1 MADNVE
7 RIYTETPLIDEIVY
21 QVKGM
26 IMEGI
31 VLKDIEEANNN
42 ETLNSIRQSD
52 KYADIIEGKDRFEL
66 WEYDYN
72 TIIKLPSIT
81 KEMAVMY
88 AMNNAL
94 IDEKSKPLLLKIKQ
108 EEFLDRYEEQNNYYR
123 MLNGLPDLGDRGIL
137 LTDDQVSR
145 LNVKYFDVGKRVHEM
160 SNNEINLLDNFG
172 ILDEIKETHPEK
184 RYLWHLG
191 EKKIDPYIARKTL
204 PFGVLY
210 LPVCESSEVYNKFKD
225 RLEINRVFFLQT
237 MYSQAYKFQSDYYN
251 KFVMCMI
258 IIHSFVDMIDLSPEY
273 IIQRELFDMRT
284 IQYVFESQGVEFF
297 PDIPLKY
304 QKRLIKNLNRL
315 IKYKSC
321 DKNLIDIVS
330 LFGFDNV
337 DLFKYYIL
345 KDPIMLEDGSYKHDT
360 YEDPKT
366 GEDVEDLDANYE
378 LKFLKVKL
386 DGGIAEEAIR
396 DPFNLY
402 DYDELVSEDV
412 YWNGPYTKEYVKQ
425 EILKHEFNMVMSK
438 YIGME
443 VTYSLTELALE
454 LSYFINMILY
464 TNIDM
469 SELQIEVP
477 ELNSND
483 KFPLFDLLIG
493 LYSLMYTYL
502 GIKDTIIYNP
512 VQALDVCG
520 FNFETDMEKLQEY
533 VAEKGYTLEELGVD
547 GWMNPSNTGVYTFNQ
562 LIEIYTNNINI
573 YDHLVYE
580 MYHANDKDI
589 YDIYRHLFQSLMIC
603 KLNFEYF
610 RSYGVEPQTYLEFL
624 GSKNSPL
631 YEIIYSCKNIENI
644 EERKT
649 QASKL
654 INYIVD
660 NIYIYIDEEE
670 FRYIFH
676 NIPTV
681 SMDYIR
687 QYLFKVLNFFKSYKV
702 DFTHVNVVYKFD
714 DRLENKINI
723 IDRILYSYAYSKTDK
738 VNIDDY
744 IKKLIQFS
752 PKEKIRVED
761 RISEFDI
768 EHWNKYVFKD
778 YMEYWDRIKRLIIH
792 IMFKEYGSPWLDRI
806 GHLTYVLHKSE
817 VIKVDE
823 NPEYHLTLTC
833 RDRIPMEDVMDL
845 EWVN

>member
-1 MADNVE
+1 MADKVE

-31 VLKDIEEANNN
+31 VLKDLDEANNN
-42 ETLNSIRQSD
+42 ETLYSIQMSD
-52 KYADIIEGKDRFEL
+52 KYADIIEGKDRYEL
-66 WEYDYN
+66 WEYDYD
-72 TIIKLPSIT
+72 TIIQLPSIT
-81 KEMAVMY
+81 KEMALMY

-108 EEFLDRYEEQNNYYR
+108 DNFLATYEEQNNYYR
-123 MLNGLPDLGDRGIL
+123 MLNGLPDVGDAGIL
-137 LTDDQVSR
+137 LNDDQISR
-145 LNVKYFDVGKRVHEM
+145 LQVRYFDVSKHLHEM
-160 SNNEINLLDNFG
+160 SNNEINLLDEFG
-172 ILDEIKETHPEK
+172 ILDEIKESNSTK

-191 EKKIDPYIARKTL
+191 EKRIDPYAARKTL
-204 PFGVLY
+204 PFGLLY
-210 LPVCESSEVYNKFKD
+210 LPNCESNEVYTKFKD

-251 KFVMCMI
+251 KFIMCMI
-258 IIHSFVDMIDLSPEY
+258 IIHSFVDMIELSPEY

-304 QKRLIKNLNRL
+304 QKRLVKNLNRL

-321 DKNLIDIVS
+321 DKNLIDIAS
-330 LFGFDNV
+330 LFGFNNV
-337 DLFKYYIL
+337 DLFKYYLL
-345 KDPIMLEDGSYKHDT
+345 KDPIMLDDGTYKHDT

-366 GEDVEDLDANYE
+366 GEDIEDLDANYE
-378 LKFLKVKL
+378 LKFLKVNI

-402 DYDELVSEDV
+402 DYDDLVSDDV

-464 TNIDM
+464 ADIDM
-469 SELQIEVP
+469 SALEIEVP
-477 ELNSND
+477 ELNSNN
-483 KFPLFDLLIG
+483 KFELFDLLIG

-512 VQALDVCG
+512 VQAMDVCG
-520 FNFETDMEKLQEY
+520 FNFETDMEKLSEY
-533 VAEKGYTLEELGVD
+533 VAEKGFTLEELGID
-547 GWMNPSNTGVYTFNQ
+547 GWMNPSDTGVYTFNQ

-573 YDHLVYE
+573 YKHLVYE

-589 YDIYRHLFQSLMIC
+589 YDIYRKIFQSLMIT

-610 RSYGVEPQTYLEFL
+610 RSYGTEPKTYLDFL
-624 GSKNSPL
+624 GAKNSPL
-631 YEIIYSCKNIENI
+631 YEIIYTCKQIESV
-644 EERKT
+644 EERKSE
-649 QASKL
+649 ASKL

-660 NIYIYIDEEE
+660 NIYIYIDEEK

-681 SMDYIR
+681 SIDYLR

-702 DFTHVNVVYKFD
+702 DFTHVNVVYKMD
-714 DRLENKINI
+714 DRLENKITI
-723 IDRILYSYAYSKTDK
+723 IDKILYSYVYSKTDNY
-738 VNIDDY
+738 NIDDY
-744 IKKLIQFS
+744 IKLLLHIN
-752 PKEKIRVED
+752 PKDKIRMED
-761 RISEFDI
+761 IVTFDI
-768 EHWNKYVFKD
+768 THWNKYVFKD
-778 YMEYWDRIKRLIIH
+778 YMEYWDRIKSMLIH
-792 IMFKEYGSPWLDRI
+792 IILKDYGSPYKDQIARFIYILNKADFVK
-806 GHLTYVLHKSE
+806 L
-817 VIKVDE
+817 DE
-823 NPEYHLTLTC
+823 NPITNLSITFK
-833 RDRIPMEDVMDL
+833 DQIIPEDYIDKTYR
-845 EWVN
+845 

>member
-1 MADNVE
+1 MADIE

-21 QVKGM
+21 QIKGM
-26 IMEGI
+26 IMDGI

-42 ETLNSIRQSD
+42 ETLYSIKMSD
-52 KYADIIEGKDRFEL
+52 KYADIVEGKDKYEL
-66 WEYDYN
+66 WEYDYD

-81 KEMAVMY
+81 KEMAIMY

-94 IDEKSKPLLLKIKQ
+94 IDDASKPLLLKYKQ
-108 EEFLDRYEEQNNYYR
+108 EEFMETYEEQNNYYR
-123 MLNGLPDLGDRGIL
+123 MLNGLPDVGDRGIL
-137 LTDDQVSR
+137 LTDDQISR
-145 LNVKYFDVGKRVHEM
+145 LNIRFFDVSKHLHEM
-160 SNNEINLLDNFG
+160 SNNEINLLDTFG
-172 ILDEIKETHPEK
+172 ILDEIKEANPTK

-191 EKKIDPYIARKTL
+191 EKKIDPYMARKTL
-204 PFGVLY
+204 PFGLLY
-210 LPVCESSEVYNKFKD
+210 LPACESTEVYTKFKD

-251 KFVMCMI
+251 KFIMCMI
-258 IIHSFVDMIDLSPEY
+258 IIHSFADMIELSPEY

-304 QKRLIKNLNRL
+304 QKRLVKNLNRL

-321 DKNLIDIVS
+321 DKNLIDIAS

-337 DLFKYYIL
+337 ELFKYYIL
-345 KDPIMLEDGSYKHDT
+345 KDPIMLEDGTYKHDT

-366 GEDVEDLDANYE
+366 GEDIEDLEANYE
-378 LKFLKVKL
+378 LKFLKVNI

-402 DYDELVSEDV
+402 DYDDIVTDDV
-412 YWNGPYTKEYVKQ
+412 YWNGPYTPEYVKH
-425 EILKHEFNMVMSK
+425 EILTHEFNMVMSK
-438 YIGME
+438 YIGLE

-464 TNIDM
+464 ANIDM
-469 SELQIEVP
+469 SALEIEVP
-477 ELNSND
+477 ELNSNN

-520 FNFETDMEKLQEY
+520 FNFETDMETLAEY
-533 VAEKGYTLEELGVD
+533 VAEKGFTLEELGVA
-547 GWMNPSNTGVYTFNQ
+547 GWMNPSDTGVFTFNQ
-562 LIEIYTNNINI
+562 LIEVYTNNINI
-573 YDHLVYE
+573 YKHLVHE
-580 MYHANDKDI
+580 MYHADDKNI
-589 YDIYRHLFQSLMIC
+589 YDIYRKLFQSLMIT

-610 RSYGVEPQTYLEFL
+610 RSYGTEPETYLEFL
-624 GSKNSPL
+624 GAKNSPL
-631 YEIIYSCKNIENI
+631 YEIIYTCKQIETD

-649 QASKL
+649 EASKL

-660 NIYIYIDEEE
+660 NIYIYIEEEE

-681 SMDYIR
+681 SMDYLR

-702 DFTHVNVVYKFD
+702 DFTRVNVVYTMD
-714 DRLENKINI
+714 DRYDNKINI
-723 IDRILYSYAYSKTDK
+723 IDRILYSYIYTKPDK
-738 VNIDDY
+738 VDIDDY
-744 IKKLIQFS
+744 IKQLIHMI
-752 PKEKIRVED
+752 PKDKVRMED
-761 RISEFDI
+761 MIASFDI
-768 EHWNKYVFKD
+768 THSTRRVFKD
-778 YMEYWDRIKRLIIH
+778 YIGYWDRIKSIIIH
-792 IMFKEYGSPWLDRI
+792 ILFTEYGSPYDDKI
-806 GHLTYVLHKSE
+806 AQFIYVLNKAD
-817 VIKVDE
+817 VVKLDE
-823 NPEYHLTLTC
+823 NPKTTLSITFK
-833 RDRIPMEDVMDL
+833 DDVSLEDSIDKTYI
-845 EWVN
+845 

>member
-1 MADNVE
+1 MADVE

-21 QVKGM
+21 QIKGM
-26 IMEGI
+26 IMDGI

-42 ETLNSIRQSD
+42 ETLYSIKMSD
-52 KYADIIEGKDRFEL
+52 KYADIVEGKDKYEL
-66 WEYDYN
+66 WEYDYD

-81 KEMAVMY
+81 KEMAIMY

-94 IDEKSKPLLLKIKQ
+94 IDDASKPLLLKYKQ
-108 EEFLDRYEEQNNYYR
+108 EEFMETYEEQNNYYR
-123 MLNGLPDLGDRGIL
+123 MLNGLPDVGDRGIL
-137 LTDDQVSR
+137 LTDDQISR
-145 LNVKYFDVGKRVHEM
+145 LNIRFFDVSKHLHEM
-160 SNNEINLLDNFG
+160 SNNEINLLDTFG
-172 ILDEIKETHPEK
+172 ILNEIKEANPTK

-191 EKKIDPYIARKTL
+191 EKKIDPYMARKTL
-204 PFGVLY
+204 PFGLLY
-210 LPVCESSEVYNKFKD
+210 LPACESTEVYTKFKD

-251 KFVMCMI
+251 KFIMCMI
-258 IIHSFVDMIDLSPEY
+258 IIHSFVDMIELSPEY

-304 QKRLIKNLNRL
+304 QKRLVKNLNRL

-321 DKNLIDIVS
+321 DKNLIDIAS

-337 DLFKYYIL
+337 ELFKYYIL
-345 KDPIMLEDGSYKHDT
+345 KDPIMLEDGTYKHDT

-366 GEDVEDLDANYE
+366 GEDIEDLEANYE
-378 LKFLKVKL
+378 LKFLKVNI

-402 DYDELVSEDV
+402 DYDDIVTDDV
-412 YWNGPYTKEYVKQ
+412 YWNGPYTPEYVKH
-425 EILKHEFNMVMSK
+425 EILTHEFNMVMSK
-438 YIGME
+438 YIGLE

-464 TNIDM
+464 ANIDM
-469 SELQIEVP
+469 SALEIEVP
-477 ELNSND
+477 ELNSNN

-520 FNFETDMEKLQEY
+520 FNFETDMETLAEY
-533 VAEKGYTLEELGVD
+533 VAEKGFTLEELGVA
-547 GWMNPSNTGVYTFNQ
+547 GWMNPSDTGVFTFNQ
-562 LIEIYTNNINI
+562 LIEVYTNNINI
-573 YDHLVYE
+573 YKHLVHE
-580 MYHANDKDI
+580 MYHADDKNI
-589 YDIYRHLFQSLMIC
+589 YDIYRKLFQSLMIT

-610 RSYGVEPQTYLEFL
+610 RSYGTEPETYLEFL
-624 GSKNSPL
+624 GAKNSPL
-631 YEIIYSCKNIENI
+631 YEIIYTCKQIETE

-649 QASKL
+649 EASKL

-681 SMDYIR
+681 SMDYLR

-702 DFTHVNVVYKFD
+702 DFTRVNVVYTMD
-714 DRLENKINI
+714 DRYDNKINI
-723 IDRILYSYAYSKTDK
+723 IDRILYSYIYTKPDK
-738 VNIDDY
+738 VDIDDY
-744 IKKLIQFS
+744 IKQLIHMI
-752 PKEKIRVED
+752 PKDKIRMED
-761 RISEFDI
+761 MIASFDI
-768 EHWNKYVFKD
+768 THSTIRVFKD
-778 YMEYWDRIKRLIIH
+778 YIGYWDRIKSIIIH
-792 IMFKEYGSPWLDRI
+792 ILFTEYGSPYDDKI
-806 GHLTYVLHKSE
+806 AQFIYVLNKAD
-817 VIKVDE
+817 VVKLDE
-823 NPEYHLTLTC
+823 NPKTTLSITFK
-833 RDRIPMEDVMDL
+833 DDVSLEDSIDKTYI
-845 EWVN
+845 

>member
-1 MADNVE
+1 MADKVE
-7 RIYTETPLIDEIVY
+7 RIYTDTPLIDEIVY
-21 QVKGM
+21 QIKGM
-26 IMEGI
+26 IMDGI

-42 ETLNSIRQSD
+42 ETLYSIKMSD
-52 KYADIIEGKDRFEL
+52 KYADIVEGKDRYEL

-81 KEMAVMY
+81 KDMAVMY

-94 IDEKSKPLLLKIKQ
+94 IDEKSKPLLLKYKQ
-108 EEFLDRYEEQNNYYR
+108 EEFLETYEEQNNYYR
-123 MLNGLPDLGDRGIL
+123 MLNGLPDIGDRGIL
-137 LTDDQVSR
+137 LNDDQISR
-145 LNVKYFDVGKRVHEM
+145 LNVRFFDVSKRLHEM
-160 SNNEINLLDNFG
+160 SNNEINLLDTFG
-172 ILDEIKETHPEK
+172 ILDEIKESNPTK

-191 EKKIDPYIARKTL
+191 ERKIDPYMARKTL
-204 PFGVLY
+204 PFGLLY
-210 LPVCESSEVYNKFKD
+210 LPACESTEVYTKFKD

-251 KFVMCMI
+251 KFIMCMI
-258 IIHSFVDMIDLSPEY
+258 IIHSFVDMIELSPEY

-321 DKNLIDIVS
+321 DKNLIDIAS

-337 DLFKYYIL
+337 ELFKYYIL
-345 KDPIMLEDGSYKHDT
+345 KDPIMLEDGTYKHDT

-366 GEDVEDLDANYE
+366 GEDVEDLEANYE
-378 LKFLKVKL
+378 LKFLKVNI

-402 DYDELVSEDV
+402 DYDDIVTGDV
-412 YWNGPYTKEYVKQ
+412 YWNGPYTPEYVKH
-425 EILKHEFNMVMSK
+425 EILTHEFNMVMSK
-438 YIGME
+438 YVGLE

-464 TNIDM
+464 ANIDM
-469 SELQIEVP
+469 SALEIEVP
-477 ELNSND
+477 ELNSNN

-520 FNFETDMEKLQEY
+520 FNFETDMETLAEY
-533 VAEKGYTLEELGVD
+533 VAEKGFTLEELGVD
-547 GWMNPSNTGVYTFNQ
+547 GWINPSNTGVYTFNQ

-573 YDHLVYE
+573 YKHLVHE

-589 YDIYRHLFQSLMIC
+589 YDIYRKLFQSLMIT

-610 RSYGVEPQTYLEFL
+610 RSYGSEPETYLEFL
-624 GSKNSPL
+624 GAKNSPL
-631 YEIIYSCKNIENI
+631 YEIIYTCKQIESVD
-644 EERKT
+644 ERKSE
-649 QASKL
+649 ASKL

-660 NIYIYIDEEE
+660 NIYIYIDEEK

-681 SMDYIR
+681 SMDYLR

-702 DFTHVNVVYKFD
+702 DFTHVNVVYTMD
-714 DRLENKINI
+714 DRYDNKINI
-723 IDRILYSYAYSKTDK
+723 IDRILYSYIYNKKDR
-738 VNIDDY
+738 VDIEDY
-744 IKKLIQFS
+744 IKQLLHMI
-752 PKEKIRVED
+752 PRDKIPMED
-761 RISEFDI
+761 IISSFDI
-768 EHWNKYVFKD
+768 THSHMYKFKD
-778 YMEYWDRIKRLIIH
+778 CIGYWDRIKKIIIH
-792 IMFKEYGSPWLDRI
+792 IIFAEYGSPYDDKIAQFIYILNKADVVK
-806 GHLTYVLHKSE
+806 L
-817 VIKVDE
+817 DE
-823 NPEYHLTLTC
+823 NPKTTISITFKDDVVL
-833 RDRIPMEDVMDL
+833 EDSIDKTYI
-845 EWVN
+845 

>member
-1 MADNVE
+1 MADNIE
-7 RIYTETPLIDEIVY
+7 RIYTDQPLIDEIVY

-26 IMEGI
+26 IMDGI

-42 ETLNSIRQSD
+42 ETLYSIKTSD
-52 KYADIIEGKDRFEL
+52 KYADIVEGKDRYEF
-66 WEYDYN
+66 WEYDYD

-81 KEMAVMY
+81 KDMAVMY

-94 IDEKSKPLLLKIKQ
+94 IDEKSKPLLLKYKQ
-108 EEFLDRYEEQNNYYR
+108 EEFLTTYEEQNNYYR
-123 MLNGLPDLGDRGIL
+123 MLNGKPDVGDPGIL
-137 LTDDQVSR
+137 LTEEQVAK
-145 LNVKYFDVGKRVHEM
+145 LNVEFFDISKRLHEM
-160 SNNEINLLDNFG
+160 TNNEINLLDTFG
-172 ILDEIKETHPEK
+172 VLDEIKEANPSK

-191 EKKIDPYIARKTL
+191 EKKIDPYLARKAL
-204 PFGVLY
+204 PFGLLY
-210 LPVCESSEVYNKFKD
+210 LPPCESTEVYTKFKD

-258 IIHSFVDMIDLSPEY
+258 IIHSFVDMIELSPEY

-321 DKNLIDIVS
+321 DKNLIDIAS

-337 DLFKYYIL
+337 ELFKYYIL

-366 GEDVEDLDANYE
+366 GEDVEDLEANYE

-402 DYDELVSEDV
+402 SYEDIVTDDV
-412 YWNGPYTKEYVKQ
+412 YWNGPYTAEYVKH
-425 EILKHEFNMVMSK
+425 EILTHEFNMVMSK
-438 YIGME
+438 YVGME

-464 TNIDM
+464 ANIDM
-469 SELQIEVP
+469 SALEIEVP
-477 ELNSND
+477 ELNSTN

-502 GIKDTIIYNP
+502 GIKDAIIYNP

-520 FNFETDMEKLQEY
+520 FNFETDMEKLAEY
-533 VAEKGYTLEELGVD
+533 VAEKGFTLEELGID
-547 GWMNPSNTGVYTFNQ
+547 GWMNPSDTGIYTFKQ

-573 YDHLVYE
+573 YNHLVYE

-589 YDIYRHLFQSLMIC
+589 YDIYRKLFQSLMITN
-603 KLNFEYF
+603 LNFEYF
-610 RSYGVEPQTYLEFL
+610 RSYGSEPETYLEFL
-624 GSKNSPL
+624 GLKNSPL
-631 YEIIYSCKNIENI
+631 YEPIYTCKLIEKV

-649 QASKL
+649 EASKL

-660 NIYIYIDEEE
+660 NIYIYLDEDE
-670 FRYIFH
+670 FRYIFN

-681 SMDYIR
+681 SIDYLS
-687 QYLFKVLNFFKSYKV
+687 QYLFKLLNLFK
-702 DFTHVNVVYKFD
+702 
-714 DRLENKINI
+714 
-723 IDRILYSYAYSKTDK
+723 
-738 VNIDDY
+738 
-744 IKKLIQFS
+744 
-752 PKEKIRVED
+752 
-761 RISEFDI
+761 
-768 EHWNKYVFKD
+768 
-778 YMEYWDRIKRLIIH
+778 
-792 IMFKEYGSPWLDRI
+792 
-806 GHLTYVLHKSE
+806 
-817 VIKVDE
+817 
-823 NPEYHLTLTC
+823 
-833 RDRIPMEDVMDL
+833 
-845 EWVN
+845 